1 MIKDVMELIVFI
13 IYMYYLVLKIKII
26 NRIRLLCVYVR
37 ECGFVFMLIICWYFV
52 GNCLYRFCIK
62 MVCK

>member
-13 IYMYYLVLKIKII
+13 IYMYYLVLKIKLNDII
-26 NRIRLLCVYVR
+26 NRIRILCVYVR

-52 GNCLYRFCIK
+52 GNCL
-62 MVCK
+62 